1 MNKPNIFRRI
11 GMRVLLWILADEQ
24 QSRTCELNRVLYQ
37 RSADGRSLSRFSHP
51 QVEVGERTHGLKRER
66 FIAYHPDDRV
76 QIGKYCSIDGVRF
89 IFGEHGTDR
98 VTTFPLRAICFN
110 EAPHADAL
118 SKGDIVVGNDVWV
131 GAGGIV
137 DTVRHEQTGLLA
149 GVGSSAELRAC
160 IMKLLNDQPLWSSC
174 SREGVRVA
182 TTEFTLELNARRYVG
197 LYEALLG
204 NPNRLARSS
213 NSRPYFE
220 PRATRGSF

>member
-51 QVEVGERTHGLKRER
+51 QVEIGERTHGLKREC

-89 IFGEHGTDR
+89 IFGEHRTDR

-137 DTVRHEQTGLLA
+137 DTVRHEQTGFRWCWVNEWRRRRMMRRRL
-149 GVGSSAELRAC
+149 VGIQEACAQLR
-160 IMKLLNDQPLWSSC
+160 
-174 SREGVRVA
+174 
-182 TTEFTLELNARRYVG
+182 RRQ
-197 LYEALLG
+197 EA
-204 NPNRLARSS
+204 RLAPAEPAVTVAREVVVSPIAD
-213 NSRPYFE
+213 RTRQQTAE
-220 PRATRGSF
+220 PRQPPRKPQPACTLKQ